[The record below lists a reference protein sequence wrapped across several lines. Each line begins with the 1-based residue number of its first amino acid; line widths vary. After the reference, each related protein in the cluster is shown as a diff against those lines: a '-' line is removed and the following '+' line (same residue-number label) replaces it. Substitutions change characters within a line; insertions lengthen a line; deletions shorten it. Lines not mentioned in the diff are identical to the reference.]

1 MRFYPVLCIL
11 TALMFLTLPVSAT
24 GTLSLPF
31 LTAVESED
39 YVSLANGEN
48 RYGYLQVQSVEYTMK
63 NMDAEIVVTY
73 RIEPWISFLVY
84 LFGKQDLK
92 KRVLGVLQY
101 PEKGYESIQ
110 DVEFTYVNS
119 DYAVLTISN
128 AALDNQDNS
137 YWIRPHSFGCTIPTL
152 TFIINADD
160 IKTFTNVKDMP
171 KGIGYFRS

>member
-1 MRFYPVLCIL
+1 M
-11 TALMFLTLPVSAT
+11 
-24 GTLSLPF
+24 
-31 LTAVESED
+31 
-39 YVSLANGEN
+39 
-48 RYGYLQVQSVEYTMK
+48 
-63 NMDAEIVVTY
+63 
-73 RIEPWISFLVY
+73 
-84 LFGKQDLK
+84 
-92 KRVLGVLQY
+92 
-101 PEKGYESIQ
+101 
-110 DVEFTYVNS
+110 EFTYVNS